1 MFRRSRFSIRPNVVT
16 AGRTAAAP
24 QEAPSANQEA
34 NETPKDVSES
44 SSTTTAV
51 TDNKSVVTP
60 SEKPAAPGDGNDQ
73 NGEGTSSSAAVQR
86 RKRFSIKPKVAPGRP
101 STLAR
106 MPKSPLK
113 AVSETPIEIPV
124 SDLDKPT
131 KSTLSGTIASPQR
144 LQSPRRRRPSE
155 DSKQPKT
162 QPKSIIIPSDSSEPS
177 AVPTAKDFLE
187 QIHLPTDSGKELE
200 STSGS
205 QVEEVPSRLPD
216 KVPPSLPD
224 KEAIEISEKAK
235 NLVSSKTGL
244 SLSQP
249 AFSLSRLLND
259 PSDLQR
265 IAKAQKL
272 RELLKQE
279 MHKEKRIKR
288 AKARVKEYTLDPAKM
303 TMRDLIRYLPLSNPM
318 TSSLEDATRENE
330 TVVPPSPVREDSPER
345 AQEPVVLPKI
355 ASPREEAAAE
365 AEAEEDADADA
376 EEEQDDAVMVPQVK
390 VAEDGSLIIDEESLT
405 VEVQR
410 AKGPNPAQD
419 RDPIFERG
427 STTTYSSFRKGT
439 YSKPWSSEETDMFFL
454 AISMVGTDFSMIC
467 QLFPHRARSEIKN
480 KFKKEERENAWR
492 IDKAFRE
499 RRKLDI
505 EYFSKLLEKILEVQK
520 TRKKLKSLAEK
531 KSPKKKENKKT
542 KGKKASRKLSVV
554 EEGDEEEQNEIP
566 DLEEEGEKENDDLCN
581 EGGTTVA
588 KPQKKRKRKN
598 KPDASTKEPNDKKN
612 KTGENEQ
619 DEAYIPGDTEA
630 ALPEDCPKSDMSEKT
645 DNVNESKDHIIKPA
659 KLSRGRAP
667 KPLLPL
673 GRKWGKKKT
682 PPSTKTNDTAS
693 DKEDESEIDGA
704 SKDQVNKDPSPLKQA
719 TKRKSANDDISSG
732 EEDVT
737 VQPPRPTRYGRV
749 PKPTKPLNYPG
760 KEATHSSETTP
771 ASPAGST
778 ASAAMPKPKCT
789 AKRGRSS
796 KLQPAQESKK
806 PKLVTLRASQSEYS
820 DEEDEKQQEEEEVE
834 EEHPAC
840 SSSNDSTAPVFV
852 PASLRSPH
860 PVISEVEET
869 MEELDILA
877 NMPDVL
883 GISQDVLCRDA
894 FCERAQNEIGT
905 AEPCEHQLDLLVDVI
920 DFLSVENT
928 EVSEDESYNEAAQT
942 LLTIGNLAH
951 LSQSAQNQ
959 IATQDDIK
967 GTTPVS
973 VNETSQHLEEEI
985 AYCSK
990 PAAQEE
996 NSATLMSATSVHG
1009 GPGNVTTVELQNR
1022 TTDTD
1027 AIPVIQSSD
1036 QRTGSDMDPTPQLH
1050 LSQESSKTNSPQ
1062 TRRGCLT
1069 KVKPKPNL
1077 GQSSRTAQSKSQ
1089 PETSTERTP
1098 EESHTVAPDLFQTT
1112 ETLSAAEEIPTIA
1125 DCSKTNVNVEISHFE
1140 VKHTS
1145 ASTDEVIIYHV
1156 GTTESSCNN
1165 QVTSDSALT
1174 ESQIGQWSNID
1185 SAPVKESSD
1194 HSAPVEVLPVSQKE
1208 ESEVPSTSQTRKSR
1222 FQKVK
1227 PKLNLAQTSRTVR
1240 SKLQTTKDTVK
1251 KDSNPT
1257 PNLKFTEKTG
1267 ADVEAEPTCII
1278 SSEKQSP
1285 SHCPASAF
1293 IPSLVLG
1300 TSFTPTEELSTTEE
1314 KKTDVGVVGQVE
1326 SGAATSYQSALE
1338 NQNLSEAQFVPRRE
1352 QATRDTTLT
1361 SESTDEVLM
1370 SHVGT
1375 TETSCNNPSPPESA
1389 VTESQI
1395 GPESNIDFAPV
1406 QESSKYPASCVLPV
1420 EVLPVSQK
1428 EESEVASTRQTRKS
1442 RFQKVRPNL
1451 NLSQT
1456 SRTVRCKPQTTKENV
1471 EKDSN
1476 PSPNPKFYEKAIAE
1490 VEAEPTCI
1498 TSAEKP
1504 RLSPGPTSDFIPSMH
1519 LGSTLT
1525 PTEERSTTEE
1535 KKTDIGVVC
1544 QVESNTATSDQSASE
1559 NQNLSET
1566 QLEPRREQATRDT
1579 MLKSESIDE
1588 VLMCHVGTTE
1598 SSCNNP
1604 LTSDSAVT
1612 ESQIGQE
1619 SNIDSV
1625 PVQESSNYPA
1635 SCVTRV
1641 EELPVSQKEDREVAS
1656 TSQTKK
1662 SRFQKVKPNL
1672 NLAQTSRAVRSKL
1685 QTTKGIGEKDSNA
1698 TLKKIAKYEGE
1709 PTCITSPEKPSQS
1722 PCTAS
1727 DLIPS
1732 LDLETTFTPTEE
1744 LSTTDAK
1751 KRDVG
1756 VVGQLESGATKSHQS
1771 PSESQNLSKA
1781 HFEPSKEQATRDS
1794 TQTLESKDEKPMSH
1808 VGTTESSCNNPL
1820 TSDSALTESQ
1830 VGHGSNIDS
1839 VQESSD
1845 HPAPCVTPVEELPA
1859 SQKEKSKVVST
1870 CQTTRGLLQKVKPI
1884 LPQTSRTV
1892 RSKAQTTKD
1901 PFTPLQLPEIRSSPT
1916 LTSESTDKTKAEVEA
1931 QPTCST
1937 TPPEKPSQLKST
1949 GSLLVSVPSL
1959 ELCSTHKS
1967 TEELCSTEEQKIDV
1981 RCRLDS
1987 KSEGSEQNVP
1997 QRRRHFPKVKH
2008 KPNLGSAPR
2017 TTFTKLPLK
2026 DVSKPSEQCHMDTS
2040 LTFEQRPE
2048 DNNNAQTEL
2057 ELAETDS
2064 RTSTH
2069 CSLHTEPLSSTMLEG
2084 PAESEKSLDNTNY
2097 KGTSS
2102 DNVVIATSWV
2112 AENQSVLTNSVLTQS
2127 SEKATVEGETTGG
2140 KTSNND
2146 VVAGPASQWD
2156 RKQGMSIRD
2165 TNTQPTDDP
2174 TAVSDVHTS
2183 EDGSTESKIEFKPP
2197 TNTQSTSDP
2206 KISTQQPLSENDSE
2220 AQSQDAVQLCSETTD
2235 TNQTAAQ
2242 RTDDNQSTPTDSPS
2256 RKAPQTCR
2264 GQLIKPKPNLGR
2276 SSRPAQPQ
2284 QIQKTK
2290 QAEADFGTCSE
2301 GVDSSVCHKLVS
2313 ERRPDIQEPVEG
2325 AIEQCSNQ
2333 NPSPSDAGSSLGC
2346 LTQVIEQLSQD
2357 DPPPNVAG
2365 SSLGCVEN
2373 VTQDA
2378 STSSTGGTKSHPS
2391 LNTILPDMLLQQE
2404 PLDAD
2409 EPFFILSLT
2418 EIPVCS
2424 LGEVVDSV
2432 PEPLPYLPVTEAS
2445 IEQQSVPGESLAA
2458 AGDGLLS
2465 NVAVPV
2471 FMEESG
2477 ETGLINAIDIGP
2489 DPAADIGSIMEN
2501 PVDPHEKND
2510 ETEIPPAK
2518 QRLMD
2523 THRRAKLQIKPNTT
2537 KRKQVCKTLAA
2548 KEAESIPIQTNPTQ
2562 HSELPGPSVQPK
2574 VFDDDV
2580 MKGSD
2585 DHVDV
2590 KKETLTGGEDP
2601 EDSSSGAQTTRTR
2614 RASSRNRKAKGS
2626 LSLTS
2631 ETNNAAP
2638 ASDSPPGKEAPKGRK
2653 VKTPGAAGKP
2663 STPAPGA
2670 STSYDVAP
2678 TPSQTQLTQETR
2690 STSSTTSPTQTEVDA
2705 EQTSEHSPLCSDTSP
2720 STSLCPAEV
2729 SASQQSVESSSIEEE
2744 PTSVSQYFLSDIFT
2758 DVTTEKND
2766 ETEIPPA
2773 AQTLMETQRRAK
2785 LQVKPNTTKRKQACK
2800 TLAAKE
2806 AESMPIQT
2814 NTTQHSELPGPSVQP
2829 NVFDDDVT
2837 EPQKGSDGHVD
2848 FKKETLTGGEDP
2860 EDSSLGTQTTRTRR
2874 ASSRN
2879 RKAKGSLS
2887 LTSEMNNAAPASD
2900 SPPGKEAP
2908 KGRKVKTPGAAGKPS
2923 TPAPG
2928 VSTSYD
2934 VAPTP
2939 SQTQPTQE
2947 TRSTSS
2953 TTSPTQTEVDAEQTS
2968 EHSPLCSD
2976 TSPSTSL
2983 CPAEVSASQQSVES
2997 SSIEEEPTSVS
3008 QYFLSDIFTDVTT
3021 EKNDETEIPP
3031 AAQTG
3036 MDTHR
3041 REPDKL
3047 QVKPNTTKRKQACKT
3062 LAAKEA
3068 ESIPIQ
3074 TNTTQHSELPGPSE
3088 QPNIFDDDVTEPQK
3102 GSDGHVDVKKETL
3115 TGGEDPEDSSLGT
3128 QTTRTRWASSRNRKA
3143 KGSLSLT
3150 SEMNNAAPASDSPPG
3165 KEAPKGRKVKT
3176 PGAAGKPSTPAP
3188 GASTSYDVAPTPSQT
3203 QLTQETRSTSSTTS
3217 PTQTEVDAE
3226 QTSEHSP
3233 LCSDTSPS
3241 TSLCP
3246 AEVSASQQS
3255 VESSSIEEEP
3265 TSVSQYF
3272 LSDIFT
3278 EVTTEKNDE
3287 TEIPPA
3293 AQTGM
3298 DTHRRAKL
3306 QVKPN
3311 TTKRKQAC
3319 KTLAAKEAESM
3330 PIQTNTTRHSELP
3343 GPSVQP
3349 KVFDDDVTE
3358 PQKGSDGH
3366 VDFKKETLTGGEDPE
3381 DSSLGTQTT
3390 RTRRASSRNRK
3401 AKGSLS
3407 LTSETNNAAPASDSP
3422 PGKEAPKGRKVK
3434 TPGAAGK
3441 PSTPAP
3447 GVSTSYD
3454 VAPTPSQTQL
3464 TQETRSTS
3472 STTSPTQTEVDA
3484 EQTSE
3489 HSPLCSDTSP
3499 STSLC
3504 PAEVRKVSAS
3514 QQSVESSSIEEEPT
3528 SVSQYFLSDIFT
3540 DVEEG

>member
-34 NETPKDVSES
+34 NETPKDVSE

-106 MPKSPLK
+106 TPKSPVK

-131 KSTLSGTIASPQR
+131 KSTQSGTIASPQR
-144 LQSPRRRRPSE
+144 LQSPRRRRASE
-155 DSKQPKT
+155 ESKQPKT
-162 QPKSIIIPSDSSEPS
+162 QPKPIIIPSDSSEPS

-187 QIHLPTDSGKELE
+187 QIPLPTDSGKELE

-205 QVEEVPSRLPD
+205 PVEEVPSRLPD

-279 MHKEKRIKR
+279 MHKEKKIKR

-355 ASPREEAAAE
+355 ASPREEAEEE
-365 AEAEEDADADA
+365 ADADAD
-376 EEEQDDAVMVPQVK
+376 EEQDGAVMVPQVK

-439 YSKPWSSEETDMFFL
+439 YSKPWSSEETDMFLL

-520 TRKKLKSLAEK
+520 TRKKLKSLTEK

-542 KGKKASRKLSVV
+542 EGKKASRKLSVV

-566 DLEEEGEKENDDLCN
+566 DLEEEGEKENEDLCN

-598 KPDASTKEPNDKKN
+598 KQDASTKEPNDKKN

-630 ALPEDCPKSDMSEKT
+630 ALPEDCPKSDVSEKT
-645 DNVNESKDHIIKPA
+645 DNLNESKDNTIKPA

-673 GRKWGKKKT
+673 GRKWGKKPP

-693 DKEDESEIDGA
+693 DKEDESELDGA
-704 SKDQVNKDPSPLKQA
+704 SKEQVNKDPSPLKQA

-778 ASAAMPKPKCT
+778 ASAARPKPKCT
-789 AKRGRSS
+789 AKRGRSP
-796 KLQPAQESKK
+796 KLQSAQESKK

-820 DEEDEKQQEEEEVE
+820 DEEDDKQRVEEEVE
-834 EEHPAC
+834 EEHLAC
-840 SSSNDSTAPVFV
+840 SSSNDSTAAAFV

-883 GISQDVLCRDA
+883 GISQDVLCPDA
-894 FCERAQNEIGT
+894 FSERAQHEIGT

-959 IATQDDIK
+959 IATQDDIT

-985 AYCSK
+985 ACCSK

-996 NSATLMSATSVHG
+996 HNATLMSATSVHG
-1009 GPGNVTTVELQNR
+1009 GPETVTTVELQNR

-1027 AIPVIQSSD
+1027 AIPVIKSSN
-1036 QRTGSDMDPTPQLH
+1036 QRTGSDTDPTPQLH

-1062 TRRGCLT
+1062 TRRGRLA

-1089 PETSTERTP
+1089 TETSTERTP
-1098 EESHTVAPDLFQTT
+1098 EESHTVAPDLFQAT
-1112 ETLSAAEEIPTIA
+1112 ETLSAAAEIPKIA
-1125 DCSKTNVNVEISHFE
+1125 DCSKKNVNVEISHIE
-1140 VKHTS
+1140 VKHTEKPFGSQKRSVGHVKSGAAKSDQSASENHSHYFSESQFEPSLEQTTRESRSTS
-1145 ASTDEVIIYHV
+1145 ASTDEVLISHV

-1165 QVTSDSALT
+1165 PLTSDSTVT

-1194 HSAPVEVLPVSQKE
+1194 HSAPVEELPVSQKE

-1227 PKLNLAQTSRTVR
+1227 PKLNLAQTSRAVR
-1240 SKLQTTKDTVK
+1240 SKPQTTKDTVK

-1257 PNLKFTEKTG
+1257 PNLKFTEKTV
-1267 ADVEAEPTCII
+1267 AQVEAEPTYIT
-1278 SSEKQSP
+1278 SSENPSLSP
-1285 SHCPASAF
+1285 CPV
-1293 IPSLVLG
+1293 IPSLDLG
-1300 TSFTPTEELSTTEE
+1300 TTFTPTEELSTTEE
-1314 KKTDVGVVGQVE
+1314 KMTDV
-1326 SGAATSYQSALE
+1326 
-1338 NQNLSEAQFVPRRE
+1338 
-1352 QATRDTTLT
+1352 
-1361 SESTDEVLM
+1361 
-1370 SHVGT
+1370 
-1375 TETSCNNPSPPESA
+1375 
-1389 VTESQI
+1389 
-1395 GPESNIDFAPV
+1395 
-1406 QESSKYPASCVLPV
+1406 
-1420 EVLPVSQK
+1420 
-1428 EESEVASTRQTRKS
+1428 
-1442 RFQKVRPNL
+1442 
-1451 NLSQT
+1451 
-1456 SRTVRCKPQTTKENV
+1456 
-1471 EKDSN
+1471 
-1476 PSPNPKFYEKAIAE
+1476 
-1490 VEAEPTCI
+1490 
-1498 TSAEKP
+1498 
-1504 RLSPGPTSDFIPSMH
+1504 
-1519 LGSTLT
+1519 
-1525 PTEERSTTEE
+1525 
-1535 KKTDIGVVC
+1535 GVVC
-1544 QVESNTATSDQSASE
+1544 QVESDTATSDQSASE
-1559 NQNLSET
+1559 NKNLSEA
-1566 QLEPRREQATRDT
+1566 QFEPRREQATRDT
-1579 MLKSESIDE
+1579 MQTSESTDE
-1588 VLMCHVGTTE
+1588 VLMSHVGTTE

-1619 SNIDSV
+1619 SNRDSA
-1625 PVQESSNYPA
+1625 PVQESIDYPA
-1635 SCVTRV
+1635 SYVKPV

-1662 SRFQKVKPNL
+1662 SRFQRVKPNL

-1685 QTTKGIGEKDSNA
+1685 QTTKGIAEKDSNP
-1698 TLKKIAKYEGE
+1698 TPKTIAKYEAE
-1709 PTCITSPEKPSQS
+1709 PTCITSPEKP
-1722 PCTAS
+1722 CTAS
-1727 DLIPS
+1727 DLIPL
-1732 LDLETTFTPTEE
+1732 LDL
-1744 LSTTDAK
+1744 
-1751 KRDVG
+1751 R
-1756 VVGQLESGATKSHQS
+1756 
-1771 PSESQNLSKA
+1771 
-1781 HFEPSKEQATRDS
+1781 
-1794 TQTLESKDEKPMSH
+1794 TL
-1808 VGTTESSCNNPL
+1808 PL
-1820 TSDSALTESQ
+1820 TFDSAVTESQ
-1830 VGHGSNIDS
+1830 VGQGSNIVS
-1839 VQESSD
+1839 APVQESSD
-1845 HPAPCVTPVEELPA
+1845 HPAPCVKPVEELPV

-1870 CQTTRGLLQKVKPI
+1870 CQTTRGPLQKVKPI

-1892 RSKAQTTKD
+1892 QSKAQTTTD

-1916 LTSESTDKTKAEVEA
+1916 LTSESTDNTNTEVEA

-1937 TPPEKPSQLKST
+1937 TCPEKPSQLKST

-1967 TEELCSTEEQKIDV
+1967 TEELCSTEEQKIDIG
-1981 RCRLDS
+1981 CRLDS
-1987 KSEGSEQNVP
+1987 KSEGSEQNVS
-1997 QRRRHFPKVKH
+1997 QRRQRFPKVKH
-2008 KPNLGSAPR
+2008 KPNLGSSPR
-2017 TTFTKLPLK
+2017 TTFTKLLLK

-2040 LTFEQRPE
+2040 LTFEQQPE
-2048 DNNNAQTEL
+2048 DNNNARTEL

-2064 RTSTH
+2064 KTSTH

-2084 PAESEKSLDNTNY
+2084 PAESEKSLDSTNY

-2112 AENQSVLTNSVLTQS
+2112 AENQSVLTDSVLTQS
-2127 SEKATVEGETTGG
+2127 SEKATVEGESAED

-2156 RKQGMSIRD
+2156 CKQGMSIRA

-2197 TNTQSTSDP
+2197 TNKQSTSDP
-2206 KISTQQPLSENDSE
+2206 KISTQQPRSENDSE
-2220 AQSQDAVQLCSETTD
+2220 AQSQDAVQHCSETTE
-2235 TNQTAAQ
+2235 TNQTAAR

-2264 GQLIKPKPNLGR
+2264 GRLIKPKPNLGR
-2276 SSRPAQPQ
+2276 SSQPPQPQ

-2301 GVDSSVCHKLVS
+2301 GVDASVCQKLVS

-2333 NPSPSDAGSSLGC
+2333 NPSLSDAGSSLGC
-2346 LTQVIEQLSQD
+2346 LTQVIEQLSQH

-2365 SSLGCVEN
+2365 SSLGCVTLLEN

-2378 STSSTGGTKSHPS
+2378 STSSTRGTKGHPNV
-2391 LNTILPDMLLQQE
+2391 NTIIPDMLLQQE

-2432 PEPLPYLPVTEAS
+2432 PEPLPYLPVTDAS
-2445 IEQQSVPGESLAA
+2445 IEQQSVSGESLAA
-2458 AGDGLLS
+2458 AGDRLLS

-2477 ETGLINAIDIGP
+2477 DTGLINAIDIGP
-2489 DPAADIGSIMEN
+2489 DPAANIDSIMEN
-2501 PVDPHEKND
+2501 PVDPHVHASELPETVENND

-2523 THRRAKLQIKPNTT
+2523 THRREAAKLQVKPNTT
-2537 KRKQVCKTLAA
+2537 KRKQASKTLAA
-2548 KEAESIPIQTNPTQ
+2548 KEEESIPIEKKKTQ
-2562 HSELPGPSVQPK
+2562 HSELPGPSVQPT

-2580 MKGSD
+2580 TEPQKGSD

-2590 KKETLTGGEDP
+2590 EKETLTGGEDP

-2614 RASSRNRKAKGS
+2614 QASNWNRKTKGSLSLPSEMNIAAPASDSPPGKEAPKGRKVKTPRAAGKPSTPAPGASTSYDGPPTASLTQPTQETRSTSSTTSPTQTEVDPEQTSEHSPLCSDTTPSTSLCPAEVSASQQSVESSSIEEEPTTVSQYFLSDIFTEVTAEKNDETEIPPAEQTLMDTHRREAAKLQVKPNTTKRKQASKTLAAKEEESIPIEKKTPQHSELPGPSVQPTVFDDDVTEPQKGSDDHVDVEKETLTGGEDPEDSSSGAQTTRTRQASSRNRKAKGS
-2626 LSLTS
+2626 LSLPSETNNAAPASDSPPGREAPKGRKVKTPRAAGKPSTPAPGASTSYDGPPTASLTQPTQETRSTSSTTSPTQTEVDPEQTSEYNPLCSNTTPSTSLCPAEVSASQQSVESSSIEEEPTTVSQYFLSDIFTEVTAEKNDETEIPPAEQTLMDTHRREAAKLQVKPNTTKRKPASKTLAAKEEESIPIEKKKTQHSELPGPSVQPTVFDDDVTEPQKGSDDHVDVEKETLTGGEDPEDSSSGAQTTRTRQASSRNRKAKGSLSLPS

-2653 VKTPGAAGKP
+2653 VKTPRAAGKP

-2670 STSYDVAP
+2670 STSYDGPP
-2678 TPSQTQLTQETR
+2678 TASLTQPTQETR
-2690 STSSTTSPTQTEVDA
+2690 STSSTTSPTQTEVDP
-2705 EQTSEHSPLCSDTSP
+2705 EQTSEYNPLCSDTTP
-2720 STSLCPAEV
+2720 STSLCPAVVRQV

-2744 PTSVSQYFLSDIFT
+2744 PTTVSQYFLSDIFT
-2758 DVTTEKND
+2758 EVTAEKND

-2773 AQTLMETQRRAK
+2773 EQTLMDTHRREAAK
-2785 LQVKPNTTKRKQACK
+2785 LQVKPNTTKRKQASK

-2806 AESMPIQT
+2806 EESIPIEKKK
-2814 NTTQHSELPGPSVQP
+2814 TQHSELPGPSVQP
-2829 NVFDDDVT
+2829 TVFDDDVT
-2837 EPQKGSDGHVD
+2837 EPQKGSDDHVD
-2848 FKKETLTGGEDP
+2848 VEKETLTGGEDP
-2860 EDSSLGTQTTRTRR
+2860 EDSSSGAQTTRTRQ

-2887 LTSEMNNAAPASD
+2887 LPSEMNIAAPASD

-2908 KGRKVKTPGAAGKPS
+2908 KGRKVKTPRAAGKPS

-2928 VSTSYD
+2928 ASTSYD
-2934 VAPTP
+2934 GPPTA
-2939 SQTQPTQE
+2939 SLTQPTQE

-2953 TTSPTQTEVDAEQTS
+2953 TTSPTQTEVDPEQTS
-2968 EHSPLCSD
+2968 EYNPLCSN
-2976 TSPSTSL
+2976 TTPSTSL
-2983 CPAEVSASQQSVES
+2983 CPAEVRQ
-2997 SSIEEEPTSVS
+2997 
-3008 QYFLSDIFTDVTT
+3008 
-3021 EKNDETEIPP
+3021 
-3031 AAQTG
+3031 
-3036 MDTHR
+3036 
-3041 REPDKL
+3041 
-3047 QVKPNTTKRKQACKT
+3047 
-3062 LAAKEA
+3062 
-3068 ESIPIQ
+3068 
-3074 TNTTQHSELPGPSE
+3074 
-3088 QPNIFDDDVTEPQK
+3088 
-3102 GSDGHVDVKKETL
+3102 
-3115 TGGEDPEDSSLGT
+3115 
-3128 QTTRTRWASSRNRKA
+3128 
-3143 KGSLSLT
+3143 
-3150 SEMNNAAPASDSPPG
+3150 
-3165 KEAPKGRKVKT
+3165 
-3176 PGAAGKPSTPAP
+3176 
-3188 GASTSYDVAPTPSQT
+3188 
-3203 QLTQETRSTSSTTS
+3203 
-3217 PTQTEVDAE
+3217 
-3226 QTSEHSP
+3226 
-3233 LCSDTSPS
+3233 
-3241 TSLCP
+3241 
-3246 AEVSASQQS
+3246 VSASQQS

-3278 EVTTEKNDE
+3278 EV
-3287 TEIPPA
+3287 
-3293 AQTGM
+3293 
-3298 DTHRRAKL
+3298 
-3306 QVKPN
+3306 
-3311 TTKRKQAC
+3311 
-3319 KTLAAKEAESM
+3319 
-3330 PIQTNTTRHSELP
+3330 
-3343 GPSVQP
+3343 
-3349 KVFDDDVTE
+3349 
-3358 PQKGSDGH
+3358 
-3366 VDFKKETLTGGEDPE
+3366 
-3381 DSSLGTQTT
+3381 
-3390 RTRRASSRNRK
+3390 
-3401 AKGSLS
+3401 
-3407 LTSETNNAAPASDSP
+3407 
-3422 PGKEAPKGRKVK
+3422 
-3434 TPGAAGK
+3434 
-3441 PSTPAP
+3441 
-3447 GVSTSYD
+3447 
-3454 VAPTPSQTQL
+3454 
-3464 TQETRSTS
+3464 
-3472 STTSPTQTEVDA
+3472 
-3484 EQTSE
+3484 
-3489 HSPLCSDTSP
+3489 
-3499 STSLC
+3499 
-3504 PAEVRKVSAS
+3504 
-3514 QQSVESSSIEEEPT
+3514 
-3528 SVSQYFLSDIFT
+3528 
-3540 DVEEG
+3540 EEG

>member
-2983 CPAEVSASQQSVES
+2983 CPAEVRKVSASQQSVES

-3008 QYFLSDIFTDVTT
+3008 QYFLSDIFTD
-3021 EKNDETEIPP
+3021 
-3031 AAQTG
+3031 
-3036 MDTHR
+3036 
-3041 REPDKL
+3041 
-3047 QVKPNTTKRKQACKT
+3047 
-3062 LAAKEA
+3062 
-3068 ESIPIQ
+3068 
-3074 TNTTQHSELPGPSE
+3074 
-3088 QPNIFDDDVTEPQK
+3088 
-3102 GSDGHVDVKKETL
+3102 
-3115 TGGEDPEDSSLGT
+3115 
-3128 QTTRTRWASSRNRKA
+3128 
-3143 KGSLSLT
+3143 
-3150 SEMNNAAPASDSPPG
+3150 
-3165 KEAPKGRKVKT
+3165 
-3176 PGAAGKPSTPAP
+3176 
-3188 GASTSYDVAPTPSQT
+3188 
-3203 QLTQETRSTSSTTS
+3203 
-3217 PTQTEVDAE
+3217 
-3226 QTSEHSP
+3226 
-3233 LCSDTSPS
+3233 
-3241 TSLCP
+3241 
-3246 AEVSASQQS
+3246 
-3255 VESSSIEEEP
+3255 
-3265 TSVSQYF
+3265 
-3272 LSDIFT
+3272 
-3278 EVTTEKNDE
+3278 VTTEKNDE